1 MRLQL
6 ASPSEHSVIRD
17 LPFEER
23 LDDWSDPRMHRVLG
37 LHRHV
42 VRLIEFPE
50 VSYVI
55 KELPDHLVEREYRL
69 LRRLAEE
76 GLPTAEVVAAVTGKG
91 SGVDGMLVTRHL
103 DYSLPYRVLLSGRGL
118 DIPYLGERVL
128 DSLVSLLVRLHLEG
142 FFWGDCSLSNTLFRR
157 DAGALSAYIID
168 TETAEWHDELTPGQ
182 RSLDL
187 SIATENVAGGL
198 LDLQMGGQLRVDI
211 DPWDVSLQVEHRYHA
226 LWDEL
231 TAPADVSA
239 EATYEIEHRLRRLHD
254 LGFDVEEM
262 EIVEAPDGNTE
273 LIRVVPRVV
282 EHGYHAHRLKNLTGL
297 ETTENQARR
306 LLDDIHAF
314 AGRLRGERAQQAEQA
329 GRPPRPLPDNVAA
342 VRWLDDRF
350 EPIMDRIPIELF
362 SKLEP
367 VEIFHQ
373 LLEHRWFKSEETG
386 TEVKIVE
393 LIDDYIADVLVT
405 APDEFLRLDD
415 DLSTE

>member
-1 MRLQL
+1 
-6 ASPSEHSVIRD
+6 
-17 LPFEER
+17 
-23 LDDWSDPRMHRVLG
+23 MHRVLG

-50 VSYVI
+50 VGYVI

-69 LRRLAEE
+69 LRRLDEE
-76 GLPTAEVVAAVTGKG
+76 GLPTAEVVAAVTGKEG
-91 SGVDGMLVTRHL
+91 GVDGMLVTRHL

-128 DSLVSLLVRLHLEG
+128 DALVSLLVRLHLAG

-168 TETAEWHDELTPGQ
+168 TETAEWHAELTPGQ

-198 LDLQMGGQLRVDI
+198 LDLQMGGRLRADI
-211 DPWDVSLQVEHRYHA
+211 DSWEVSLQVEHRYHA

-231 TAPADVSA
+231 TAPADVPA
-239 EATYEIEHRLRRLHD
+239 EATYEIEQRLRRLHD

-262 EIVEAPDGNTE
+262 EIVEAPDGNNE
-273 LIRVVPRVV
+273 LIRIVPNVV
-282 EHGYHAHRLKNLTGL
+282 EHGYHSLRLKNLTGL

-314 AGRLRGERAQQAEQA
+314 AGRLRGERARQAEET

-350 EPIMDRIPIELF
+350 EPIMDEIPIELF
-362 SKLEP
+362 AKLEP

-373 LLEHRWFKSEETG
+373 LLEHRWFRSEQTG
-386 TEVKIVE
+386 HEVKIADI
-393 LIDDYIADVLVT
+393 IDDYIADVLVP

-415 DLSTE
+415 VPDD